1 MIKKIRVEDLEV
13 GMFVEDFNVPW
24 MDHPFLSSKKRIRS
38 AREIDLIREHGIHEV
53 YINTRRGKD
62 SSRAVAMHEADA
74 EVRRQMQEELSAGP
88 RGPEPPTV
96 SREQAAFEEEVERA
110 REVYTE
116 AKALVKD
123 LLHDARLGR
132 SIDGERAAQTVDKMV
147 ESIFRNPDAIT
158 SLSRL
163 KSFDDYTFQHSVNVS
178 VLALALGRH
187 LGIVKDELRRL
198 GIGAILHDVG
208 KMRVPEEVLNKP
220 GRLTDEEFEVMKAH
234 TLHGA
239 KILMDTQDVP
249 DESAAVALNHHERF
263 NGRGYPRGLQG
274 MGIGKFGLIAAI
286 VDVYDAVT
294 SDRVYHKG
302 MPSHQALQKIY
313 EWAKTDFYP
322 VYVQR
327 FIQCVGIYPIGS
339 VVRLDT
345 GEVGIVCRQNHVELL
360 RPWVRVVRG
369 AGGEPLAHPL
379 DVDLTEPDPRGVRP
393 FARTIAATLEPAE
406 AGADVEAVLA
416 PSRARA
422 A

>member
-38 AREIDLIREHGIHEV
+38 AREIDLIREHGIREV
-53 YINTRRGKD
+53 YINTRRGRD
-62 SSRAVAMHEADA
+62 SSRAVAMDEADA
-74 EVRRQMQEELSAGP
+74 EVRRQMQEELSSRPKGP
-88 RGPEPPTV
+88 APPPL

-110 REVYTE
+110 KEVYSE

-132 SIDGERAAQTVDKMV
+132 SIDGDRAARTVDKMV
-147 ESIFRNPDAIT
+147 DSIFRNPDAIT

-239 KILMDTQDVP
+239 KILMDTHEVP
-249 DESAAVALNHHERF
+249 NESAAVALNHHERF

-327 FIQCVGIYPIGS
+327 FIQCVGIYPVGS

-369 AGGEPLAHPL
+369 AGGEPLPHPV
-379 DVDLTEPDPRGVRP
+379 DVDLTEPDPRGDRP
-393 FARTIAATLEPAE
+393 FARTIAATMDPGE
-406 AGADVEAVLA
+406 AGVDVEAVLA
-416 PSRARA
+416 PGPARA